1 VLFTLMSVIWGM
13 PYLFIKVADGGVS
26 VPVLVFTRVT
36 VAAALLLPLAIR
48 RRQFAGLWRHW
59 RWLLVFAAVEMILPW
74 ALLSDAERHLS
85 SSMTGLLIASVPII
99 GVVLARLTGGT
110 ERLTVVRWAGL
121 LIGLAGVAVLAG
133 RDAIGGDAWSVA
145 EVMLVALGYAT
156 GPLIVN
162 RKLSEL
168 PILAVNAAC
177 LGFAALVYAPA
188 AALTW
193 PATTPS
199 VQVLASLA
207 ALAVICT
214 ATAFVLFFKLI
225 AEVGPARAVVI
236 TYVNPAVA
244 VVLGVA
250 VLGEP
255 LTAEILAAFV
265 LILAGSVLATRPSK
279 PGLQAQPGVRAR
291 PAAWSR
297 VGILGRLGAPAR
309 RRAGLPAVGRIDG
322 RPAELTAEPA
332 AEPAVEPAGEPAGDA
347 APR

>member
-1 VLFTLMSVIWGM
+1 VSRRGWVLFALMSVIWGM

-36 VAAALLLPLAIR
+36 LAAVVLLPFALR
-48 RRQFAGLWRHW
+48 RGRFAGLWRHW
-59 RWLLVFAAVEMILPW
+59 RWLMLFACIEMIVPW
-74 ALLSDAERHLS
+74 ALLSNAERQLS

-99 GVVLARLTGGT
+99 TVVLARLTGGT
-110 ERLTVVRWAGL
+110 ERLTAVRWAGL

-133 RDAIGGDAWSVA
+133 RGALGGDMWSVA
-145 EVMLVALGYAT
+145 QVMLVALCYST
-156 GPLIVN
+156 GPLIAN

-168 PILAVNAAC
+168 PVLAVNAFC
-177 LGFAALVYAPA
+177 LSFAAVIYAPA

-193 PATTPS
+193 PSSVPS

-225 AEVGPARAVVI
+225 AEVGPGRAMVF

-244 VVLGVA
+244 VALGVA

-255 LTAEILAAFV
+255 LTLEIVAAFV
-265 LILAGSVLATRPSK
+265 LILAGSVLATRPSR
-279 PGLQAQPGVRAR
+279 PGMPSSRPGMPASRPGVL
-291 PAAWSR
+291 S
-297 VGILGRLGAPAR
+297 R
-309 RRAGLPAVGRIDG
+309 RRAGP
-322 RPAELTAEPA
+322 PA
-332 AEPAVEPAGEPAGDA
+332 AGEPAGEPSGEPAGEA

>member
-1 VLFTLMSVIWGM
+1 C
-13 PYLFIKVADGGVS
+13 
-26 VPVLVFTRVT
+26 
-36 VAAALLLPLAIR
+36 
-48 RRQFAGLWRHW
+48 AGW
-59 RWLLVFAAVEMILPW
+59 RWRWGWRLVLGAVGMILPW
-74 ALLSDAERHLS
+74 AVLSDAERHLS

-168 PILAVNAAC
+168 PILAVNAAR
-177 LGFAALVYAPA
+177 LGFAALVYAPG

-207 ALAVICT
+207 ARAVICT

-244 VVLGVA
+244 VALGVA

-265 LILAGSVLATRPSK
+265 LILVGSVLATRPSR
-279 PGLQAQPGVRAR
+279 PDLQAR

-297 VGILGRLGAPAR
+297 
-309 RRAGLPAVGRIDG
+309 LPLPG
-322 RPAELTAEPA
+322 RP
-332 AEPAVEPAGEPAGDA
+332 
-347 APR
+347 

>member
-1 VLFTLMSVIWGM
+1 MSRRGWVLFALMSVIWGM

-36 VAAALLLPLAIR
+36 VAAALLLPLGLR
-48 RRQFAGLWRHW
+48 RRQFAVLWRHW
-59 RWLLVFAAVEMILPW
+59 RWLLLFASVEMIVPW
-74 ALLSDAERHLS
+74 ALLSNAERQLS

-99 GVVLARLTGGT
+99 TVIFARLTGGT
-110 ERLTVVRWAGL
+110 ERLTAVRWAGL

-133 RDAIGGDAWSVA
+133 RGALGGDTWSVA
-145 EVMLVALGYAT
+145 QVLLVALCYSA
-156 GPLIVN
+156 GPLIAN

-168 PILAVNAAC
+168 PVLAVNAFC
-177 LGFAALVYAPA
+177 LSFAAIVYAPA

-193 PATTPS
+193 PSSVPS

-225 AEVGPARAVVI
+225 AEAGPARAMVF

-244 VVLGVA
+244 VALGVA

-255 LTAEILAAFV
+255 LTVEIVAAFV
-265 LILAGSVLATRPSK
+265 LILAGSVLATRPGQRGMPS
-279 PGLQAQPGVRAR
+279 P
-291 PAAWSR
+291 
-297 VGILGRLGAPAR
+297 
-309 RRAGLPAVGRIDG
+309 RRAGPPPAQ
-322 RPAELTAEPA
+322 
-332 AEPAVEPAGEPAGDA
+332 EPAGNTRVGPQPGALDSPG
-347 APR
+347 